1 MKRQDGTDR
10 IVEAI
15 NRQNAILELM
25 GETIGKS
32 VARWLI
38 KTNLPA
44 KQRELQC
51 VVYLE
56 LGFQPTEI
64 VDLLYPNLGKTDR
77 RAKAKSISK
86 WSSK

>member
-1 MKRQDGTDR
+1 MKKQDGTDR

-15 NRQNAILELM
+15 NRQNAILELL

-38 KTNLPA
+38 KTNLPTT
-44 KQRELQC
+44 QRELLC
-51 VVYLE
+51 IVYLE
-56 LGFQPTEI
+56 LGFQPVEV

-77 RAKAKSISK
+77 RAKAKSISDR
-86 WSSK
+86 SKK